1 MMMKKQLLSVT
12 LGVSLMAFGAQA
24 QDHSKMD
31 HSKMDMKDH
40 SGMNMSSEAPK
51 EFQKQLDEV
60 YEASLELKEAFV
72 ASNVSQIQ
80 QSAKSVQKALSNV
93 DMKLLKDQ
101 AHMDWMDYLNT
112 LNSSLKAISEANAID
127 AQRKSFA
134 TFSETLY
141 QSVKAFGIGGEEA
154 YYQYCPMAND
164 NQGAYWLS
172 DTEKI
177 RNPYFGDQMLTCGSV
192 KETIN

>member
-1 MMMKKQLLSVT
+1 
-12 LGVSLMAFGAQA
+12 MAFGAQA

-31 HSKMDMKDH
+31 HSKMDMKNH

-51 EFQKQLDEV
+51 EFQKQLAEV

-72 ASNVSQIQ
+72 ASNVSQVQ

-172 DTEKI
+172 DSKKI
-177 RNPYFGDQMLTCGSV
+177 RNPYFGDKMMTCGSV